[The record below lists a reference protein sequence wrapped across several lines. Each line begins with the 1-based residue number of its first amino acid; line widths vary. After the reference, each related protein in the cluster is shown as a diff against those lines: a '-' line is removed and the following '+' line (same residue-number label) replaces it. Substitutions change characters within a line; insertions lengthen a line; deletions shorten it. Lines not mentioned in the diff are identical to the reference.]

1 MSEALKTRP
10 PTGALIVIAIG
21 LIGCLA
27 AALLSTD
34 KPIGAASLEWV
45 EKKPLPDSA
54 RAAIPG
60 GGSMQLTE
68 AGIRTT
74 ESNVAGYTLYRV
86 AAVLDIEADSAIGSS
101 RLHCS
106 VRVPKQ
112 TIAAKTP
119 ESRASYPRS
128 SENLI
133 EQEVSESS
141 LVEFSSHNTDLAFV
155 KLEDAIGK
163 TYANRSGIVVEWA
176 PYRIGRQVW
185 TWGMPPG
192 RPTEALRLPFAAI
205 WRTTV
210 TPAARIGCTLEN
222 AAGTATVRTAGAL
235 PPAQPETGS

>member
-1 MSEALKTRP
+1 MREALKTRP
-10 PTGALIVIAIG
+10 PTGALVVIAIG

-34 KPIGAASLEWV
+34 KPIGATSLEWV
-45 EKKPLPDSA
+45 DKKPLPDSE

-60 GGSMQLTE
+60 GGGMQLTE

-74 ESNVAGYTLYRV
+74 ESNISGYTLYRV
-86 AAVLDIEADSAIGSS
+86 AAVLDIDAGSAIGSS

-106 VRVPKQ
+106 MRVPKQ

-141 LVEFSSHNTDLAFV
+141 LVEFNSHNTDLAFV
-155 KLEDAIGK
+155 ELEDAIGK
-163 TYANRSGIVVEWA
+163 AYANRPGIVVEWA

-192 RPTEALRLPFAAI
+192 RPSEPLRLPFAAI

-222 AAGTATVRTAGAL
+222 AAGTATVRTAGTL
-235 PPAQPETGS
+235 PPAHSETGS